1 MELAD
6 QERWAAEQDQQVML
20 YLSPHRRFLARAE
33 LMAASLHR
41 VCRYTRRLFTGKLL
55 CRVPKDGPTRTLQ
68 RTPTPVWRRDL
79 KCNVPTATS
88 LQSVEQPQLL
98 HP

>member
-20 YLSPHRRFLARAE
+20 CLSPHRQLVGSAE
-33 LMAASLHR
+33 LIGASLHR
-41 VCRYTRRLFTGKLL
+41 VCHYTRRLSTGKLF
-55 CRVPKDGPTRTLQ
+55 CRVPKAGPTRTWQ
-68 RTPTPVWRRDL
+68 RTPTPVWRQAR
-79 KCNVPTATS
+79 KCNVPTATF

-98 HP
+98 PP

>member
-20 YLSPHRRFLARAE
+20 YLSPHRQLVARAE
-33 LMAASLHR
+33 LIGALLHR

-55 CRVPKDGPTRTLQ
+55 CRVPRDGPTRTLQ
-68 RTPTPVWRRDL
+68 RTRTPVWRRDR

-98 HP
+98 PP

>member
-20 YLSPHRRFLARAE
+20 HLSPYRQLVARAE
-33 LMAASLHR
+33 LRGVSLHR
-41 VCRYTRRLFTGKLL
+41 VCRYTRRLFIGKLL

-68 RTPTPVWRRDL
+68 RTPTPV
-79 KCNVPTATS
+79 
-88 LQSVEQPQLL
+88 
-98 HP
+98 